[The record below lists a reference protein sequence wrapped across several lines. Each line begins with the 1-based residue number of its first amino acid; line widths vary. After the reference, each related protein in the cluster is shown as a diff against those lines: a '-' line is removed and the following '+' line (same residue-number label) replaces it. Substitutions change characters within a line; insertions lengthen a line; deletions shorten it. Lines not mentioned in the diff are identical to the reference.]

1 MDISSHTLEGDV
13 YTNITEQL
21 TLGLGLRYYTQT
33 EAEIYNENIDYF
45 TNETYASSDE
55 RLSEFDAFTYKASV
69 NYKQNDMLSYNLG
82 AQFYQQNTITDMSAT
97 IFTIGLKYKF

>member
-1 MDISSHTLEGDV
+1 V

-33 EAEIYNENIDYF
+33 EAEFYNENIDYF